1 MRYVVFGVFALADWT
16 LVESK
21 DYPMIKTGIVHLF
34 ETYLFGRFFVF
45 IKAFIQERS

>member
-45 IKAFIQERS
+45 IKTFIQERS